1 VDDALG
7 LMVPAKQLL
16 HVGWSIADV
25 NQPGKQLEHMASDDK
40 LQAENTYSPTLHVRH
55 ELQLKRFDVF
65 VKVLVVQL
73 AHKALAVALQLLDI
87 LCPGTQSV
95 QFKHALIPV
104 FGAYVFAGHAWK
116 VVDPGRQ
123 NFPTRQSVCV
133 AVVTQ
138 KLPAL
143 HRVILYEPIGQYV
156 PLSHVVGAV
165 EPAAHQDLMGQTI
178 CTDVLLQ

>member
-1 VDDALG
+1 
-7 LMVPAKQLL
+7 MVPAKQLL
-16 HVGWSIADV
+16 HVGWSIADE
-25 NQPGKQLEHMASDDK
+25 NRPGKQLGHTASDDR
-40 LQAENTYSPTLHVRH
+40 LHAESTYSPTLHVRH

-123 NFPTRQSVCV
+123 NFPTRQSICV
-133 AVVTQ
+133 AVLTQ

-143 HRVILYEPIGQYV
+143 HRVMLDEPAGQYEPLV
-156 PLSHVVGAV
+156 HVVGAV
-165 EPAAHQDLMGQTI
+165 EPAAHHERMGQGSW
-178 CTDVLLQ
+178 TDVLEQ

>member
-1 VDDALG
+1 
-7 LMVPAKQLL
+7 
-16 HVGWSIADV
+16 
-25 NQPGKQLEHMASDDK
+25 MASDDK
-40 LQAENTYSPTLHVRH
+40 LQAESTYSPTLHVRH

-123 NFPTRQSVCV
+123 NFPTRQSICV
-133 AVVTQ
+133 AVLTQ

-143 HRVILYEPIGQYV
+143 HSVITDEPTGQYD
-156 PLSHVVGAV
+156 PLVHVIGAV
-165 EPAAHQDLMGQTI
+165 EPSAHHERIGHMT
-178 CTDVLLQ
+178 CMDVSAQ